1 MKKILITGGA
11 GYIGA
16 ATVQYFIK
24 KNFIVYVVDNNITGK
39 NFIKNKNCFYYKT
52 DYFSQKTFEIIE
64 KNNISNIIHLAGY
77 IDSNESVYKP
87 KKYLN
92 NNFIKL
98 KKFIKVCEKLNV
110 QKIVFSSSA
119 AVYGNTLSGKIIN
132 ENSRLSPIS
141 PYGKSKLLAEKFLCK
156 SNLKVVVLR
165 YFNVAGPTFNLEYNQ
180 NFKSY
185 KHLLKKLLEVELSTK
200 KKHNFYINGIDYATK
215 DGTCVRDFIHVQ
227 DVAMIN
233 YHSIFFKF
241 KNNLILNCG
250 SSNPTSVKSVV
261 TKFLRYSKKKIDVKI
276 GPNRK
281 GDPAFLL
288 SNNLKL
294 LSKYKFKLKNINI
307 IIKDTFKYINKINN
321 IKNRH

>member
-1 MKKILITGGA
+1 MKNILITGGS

-24 KNFIVYVVDNNITGK
+24 KNFIVYVIDNNITGK
-39 NFIKNKNCFYYKT
+39 NFINNKNCFYYKT
-52 DYFSQKTFEIIE
+52 DYFSDKTFEII
-64 KNNISNIIHLAGY
+64 KNNNISNIIHLAGY

-92 NNFIKL
+92 NNYINL
-98 KKFIKVCEKLNV
+98 KKFIKGCEKLNV

-119 AVYGNTLSGKIIN
+119 AVYGNTVSSNIIS
-132 ENSRLSPIS
+132 EYSRLSPIS

-156 SNLKVVVLR
+156 SNLKVVILR

-185 KHLLKKLLEVELSTK
+185 KHLLKKLLEIELSTK
-200 KKHNFYINGIDYATK
+200 KNHNFFINGISYGTK

-227 DVAMIN
+227 DIAMIN
-233 YHSIFFKF
+233 YYSIFFKF

-261 TKFLRYSKKKIDVKI
+261 TKFLKFSKKKIAVKI
-276 GPNRK
+276 GPKRK
-281 GDPAFLL
+281 GDPPFLL
-288 SNNLKL
+288 SNNMRL
-294 LSKYKFKLKNINI
+294 LAHYKFRLKNIDM
-307 IIKDTFKYINKINN
+307 IIKDTFKYINKINK
-321 IKNRH
+321 KNKK